1 MDCLQIQ
8 GGVRVATY
16 LITGG
21 AGFIGSNIAK
31 ELTVKGEKVKILDN
45 FNTGKKENIAE
56 FIDDVEVIDGDFTN
70 EHMVQSALKQ
80 VDVVFHQGAIPSVPK
95 SIQNPIASNHANVSG
110 TLQLLQGAVDAKVSR
125 FIYAAS
131 SSAYGDS
138 ETLPKHEQLPGNPMS
153 PYAVSKYAGEL
164 YCKVFYNLYGLE
176 TVSLRYFNV
185 FGPRQDPNSKYAAVI
200 PSFIKAILNDKPP
213 TIFGDGT
220 QSRDFTFIDNVV
232 AANLLAANAPKLQGE
247 SVNIGGG
254 ASIDLNTLV
263 DEINTLLGKQIQAS
277 YGPERPGDVKHS
289 LADIRLAEK
298 LIAYRPT
305 VSFQEGLRQT
315 VEWFKRH

>member
-1 MDCLQIQ
+1 M
-8 GGVRVATY
+8 ATY
-16 LITGG
+16 LVTGG

-31 ELTVKGEKVKILDN
+31 ALVAKGEKVKILDN
-45 FNTGKKENIAE
+45 FNTGKKDNIAE
-56 FIDDVEVIDGDFTN
+56 FIDEVDVIDGDFTN
-70 EHMVQSALKQ
+70 EKTVQSALKQ
-80 VDVVFHQGAIPSVPK
+80 VDIVFHQGAIPSVPK
-95 SIQNPIASNHANVSG
+95 SIQNPLGSNHANVSG
-110 TLQLLQGAVDAKVSR
+110 TLQLLQGAVEAKVSR

-176 TVSLRYFNV
+176 TISLRYFNV

-200 PSFIKAILNDKPP
+200 PSFIKAMLNDKPP

-232 AANLLAANAPKLQGE
+232 SANLLAANAPKLQGE

-254 ASIDLNTLV
+254 ASIDLNSLV
-263 DEINTLLGKQIQAS
+263 DEINSLLGKHIQAS

-289 LADIRLAEK
+289 LADIHLAEK

-315 VEWFKRH
+315 VDWFKRH

>member
-1 MDCLQIQ
+1 M
-8 GGVRVATY
+8 ATY

-31 ELTVKGEKVKILDN
+31 ALVAKGEKVKILDN
-45 FNTGKKENIAE
+45 FNTGKKDNIAE

-70 EHMVQSALKQ
+70 EKTVQSALKQ

-95 SIQNPIASNHANVSG
+95 SIQNPIESNHANVSG
-110 TLQLLQGAVDAKVSR
+110 TLQLLQGAVEAKVSR

-153 PYAVSKYAGEL
+153 PYAVSKYTGEL

-200 PSFIKAILNDKPP
+200 PSFIKAMLNDKPP

-254 ASIDLNTLV
+254 ASIDLNSLV
-263 DEINTLLGKQIQAS
+263 DEINVLLGKQIQAN

-289 LADIRLAEK
+289 LADIHLAEK

-315 VEWFKRH
+315 VEWFKHH

>member
-1 MDCLQIQ
+1 
-8 GGVRVATY
+8 VATY

-31 ELTVKGEKVKILDN
+31 ALVAKGEKVKILDN
-45 FNTGKKENIAE
+45 FNTGKKDNIAE
-56 FIDDVEVIDGDFTN
+56 FIDEIEVIDGDFTN
-70 EHMVQSALKQ
+70 EKTVQSALKQ

-95 SIQNPIASNHANVSG
+95 SIQNPIESNHANVSG
-110 TLQLLQGAVDAKVSR
+110 TLQLLQGAVEAKVSR

-153 PYAVSKYAGEL
+153 PYAVSKYTGEL

-200 PSFIKAILNDKPP
+200 PSFIKAMLNDKPP

-254 ASIDLNTLV
+254 ASIDLNSLV
-263 DEINTLLGKQIQAS
+263 DEINVLLGKQIQAN

-289 LADIRLAEK
+289 LADIHLAEK

-315 VEWFKRH
+315 VEWFKHH

>member
-1 MDCLQIQ
+1 M
-8 GGVRVATY
+8 ATY

-31 ELTVKGEKVKILDN
+31 ALVAKGEKVKILDN
-45 FNTGKKENIAE
+45 FNTGKRENIAE

-70 EHMVQSALKQ
+70 ERMVQSALKQ

-95 SIQNPIASNHANVSG
+95 SIQNPIESNHANVSG
-110 TLQLLQGAVDAKVSR
+110 TLQLLQGAVEAKVSR

-153 PYAVSKYAGEL
+153 PYAVSKYTGEL
-164 YCKVFYNLYGLE
+164 YCKVFYNLYSLE

-200 PSFIKAILNDKPP
+200 PSFIKAMLNDKPP

-254 ASIDLNTLV
+254 ASIDLNSLV
-263 DEINTLLGKQIQAS
+263 DEINVLLGKQIQAN

-289 LADIRLAEK
+289 LADIHLAEK

-315 VEWFKRH
+315 VEWFKHH

>member
-1 MDCLQIQ
+1 M
-8 GGVRVATY
+8 ATY

-31 ELTVKGEKVKILDN
+31 ALVAKGEKVKILDN
-45 FNTGKKENIAE
+45 FNTGKKDNIAE

-70 EHMVQSALKQ
+70 EKTVQSALKQ

-95 SIQNPIASNHANVSG
+95 SIQNPIESNHANVSG
-110 TLQLLQGAVDAKVSR
+110 TLQLLQGAVEARVSR

-153 PYAVSKYAGEL
+153 PYAVSKYTGEL

-200 PSFIKAILNDKPP
+200 PSFIKAMLNDKPP

-254 ASIDLNTLV
+254 ASIDLNSLV
-263 DEINTLLGKQIQAS
+263 DEINVLLGKQIQAN

-289 LADIRLAEK
+289 LADIHLAEK

-315 VEWFKRH
+315 VEWFKHH

>member
-1 MDCLQIQ
+1 M
-8 GGVRVATY
+8 ATY

-31 ELTVKGEKVKILDN
+31 ALVAKGEKVKILDN
-45 FNTGKKENIAE
+45 FNTGKKDNIAE
-56 FIDDVEVIDGDFTN
+56 FIDEIEVIDGDFTN
-70 EHMVQSALKQ
+70 EKTVQSALKQ

-95 SIQNPIASNHANVSG
+95 SIQNPIESNHANVSG
-110 TLQLLQGAVDAKVSR
+110 TLQLLQGAVEARVSR

-138 ETLPKHEQLPGNPMS
+138 ETLPKHEHLPGNPMS
-153 PYAVSKYAGEL
+153 PYAVSKYTGEL

-200 PSFIKAILNDKPP
+200 PSFIKAMLNDKPP

-254 ASIDLNTLV
+254 ASIDLNSLV
-263 DEINTLLGKQIQAS
+263 DEINVLLGKQIQAN
-277 YGPERPGDVKHS
+277 YGSERPGDVKHS
-289 LADIRLAEK
+289 LADIHLAEK
-298 LIAYRPT
+298 LIAYRPI

-315 VEWFKRH
+315 VEWFKHH

>member
-1 MDCLQIQ
+1 M
-8 GGVRVATY
+8 ATY

-31 ELTVKGEKVKILDN
+31 ALVAKGEKVKILDN
-45 FNTGKKENIAE
+45 FNTGKKDNIAE
-56 FIDDVEVIDGDFTN
+56 FIDEIEVIDGDFTN
-70 EHMVQSALKQ
+70 EKTVQSALKQ

-95 SIQNPIASNHANVSG
+95 SIQNPIESNHANVSG
-110 TLQLLQGAVDAKVSR
+110 TLQLLQGAVEARVSR

-153 PYAVSKYAGEL
+153 PYAVSKYTGEL

-200 PSFIKAILNDKPP
+200 PSFIKAMLNDKPP

-254 ASIDLNTLV
+254 ASIDLNSLV
-263 DEINTLLGKQIQAS
+263 DEINVLLGKQIQAN

-289 LADIRLAEK
+289 LADIHLAEK

-315 VEWFKRH
+315 VEWFKHH

>member
-1 MDCLQIQ
+1 M
-8 GGVRVATY
+8 ATY

-31 ELTVKGEKVKILDN
+31 TLVAKGEKVKILDN
-45 FNTGKKENIAE
+45 FNTGKKDNIAE
-56 FIDDVEVIDGDFTN
+56 FIDEIEVIDGDFTN
-70 EHMVQSALKQ
+70 EKMVQSALKQ

-95 SIQNPIASNHANVSG
+95 SIQNPIESNHANVSG
-110 TLQLLQGAVDAKVSR
+110 TLQLLQGAVEAKVSR

-164 YCKVFYNLYGLE
+164 YCKVFHNLYGLE

-200 PSFIKAILNDKPP
+200 PSFIKAMLNDQPP

-232 AANLLAANAPKLQGE
+232 SANLLAANAPKLQGE

-254 ASIDLNTLV
+254 ASIDLNSLV
-263 DEINTLLGKQIQAS
+263 DEINSLLGKHIQAS

-289 LADIRLAEK
+289 LADIHLAEK

-305 VSFQEGLRQT
+305 VSFREGLRQT

>member
-1 MDCLQIQ
+1 M
-8 GGVRVATY
+8 ATY
-16 LITGG
+16 LVTGG

-31 ELTVKGEKVKILDN
+31 ALVAKGEKVKILDN

-56 FIDDVEVIDGDFTN
+56 FIDEVDVIDGDFTN
-70 EHMVQSALKQ
+70 EKTVQSALKQ
-80 VDVVFHQGAIPSVPK
+80 VDIVFHQGAIPSVPK
-95 SIQNPIASNHANVSG
+95 SIQNPLGSNHANVSG
-110 TLQLLQGAVDAKVSR
+110 TLQLLQGAVEAKVSR

-176 TVSLRYFNV
+176 TISLRYFNV

-200 PSFIKAILNDKPP
+200 PSFIKAMLNDKPP

-232 AANLLAANAPKLQGE
+232 SANLLAANAPKLQGE

-254 ASIDLNTLV
+254 ASIDLNSLV
-263 DEINTLLGKQIQAS
+263 DEINSLLGKHIQAS

-289 LADIRLAEK
+289 LADIHLAEK

-315 VEWFKRH
+315 VDWFKRH

>member
-1 MDCLQIQ
+1 
-8 GGVRVATY
+8 VATY

-31 ELTVKGEKVKILDN
+31 TLVAKGEKVKILDN
-45 FNTGKKENIAE
+45 FNTGKKDNIAE
-56 FIDDVEVIDGDFTN
+56 FIDEIEVIDGDFTN
-70 EHMVQSALKQ
+70 EKMVQSALKQ

-95 SIQNPIASNHANVSG
+95 SIQNPIESNHANVSG
-110 TLQLLQGAVDAKVSR
+110 TLQLLQGAVEAKVSR

-131 SSAYGDS
+131 SSTYGDS

-164 YCKVFYNLYGLE
+164 YCKVFHNLYGLE

-200 PSFIKAILNDKPP
+200 PSFIKAMLNDQPP

-232 AANLLAANAPKLQGE
+232 SANLLAANAPKLQGE

-254 ASIDLNTLV
+254 ASIDLNSLV
-263 DEINTLLGKQIQAS
+263 DEINSLLGKHIQAS

-289 LADIRLAEK
+289 LADIHLAEK

-305 VSFQEGLRQT
+305 VSFREGLRQT

>member
-1 MDCLQIQ
+1 M
-8 GGVRVATY
+8 ATY

-31 ELTVKGEKVKILDN
+31 ALVAKGEKVKILDN
-45 FNTGKKENIAE
+45 FNTGKKDNIAE
-56 FIDDVEVIDGDFTN
+56 FIDEIEVIDGDFTN
-70 EHMVQSALKQ
+70 EKTVQSALKQ

-95 SIQNPIASNHANVSG
+95 SIQNPIESNHANVSG
-110 TLQLLQGAVDAKVSR
+110 TLQLLQGAVEARVSR

-153 PYAVSKYAGEL
+153 PYAVSKYTGEL

-200 PSFIKAILNDKPP
+200 PSFIKAMLNDKPP

-254 ASIDLNTLV
+254 ASIDLNSLV
-263 DEINTLLGKQIQAS
+263 DEINVLLGKQIQAN
-277 YGPERPGDVKHS
+277 YGSERPGDVKHS
-289 LADIRLAEK
+289 LADIHLAEK

-315 VEWFKRH
+315 VEWFKHH

>member
-1 MDCLQIQ
+1 M
-8 GGVRVATY
+8 ATY

-31 ELTVKGEKVKILDN
+31 ALVAKGEKVKILDN
-45 FNTGKKENIAE
+45 FNTGKKDNIAE

-70 EHMVQSALKQ
+70 EKTVQSALKQ

-95 SIQNPIASNHANVSG
+95 SIQNPIESNHANVSG
-110 TLQLLQGAVDAKVSR
+110 TLQLLQGAVEARVSR

-153 PYAVSKYAGEL
+153 PYAVSKYTGEL

-185 FGPRQDPNSKYAAVI
+185 FGPRQDPHSKYAAVI
-200 PSFIKAILNDKPP
+200 PSFIKAMLNDKPP

-254 ASIDLNTLV
+254 ASIDLNSLV
-263 DEINTLLGKQIQAS
+263 DEINVLLGKQIQAN
-277 YGPERPGDVKHS
+277 YGSERPGDVKHS
-289 LADIRLAEK
+289 LADIHLAEK

-315 VEWFKRH
+315 VEWFKHH

>member
-1 MDCLQIQ
+1 M
-8 GGVRVATY
+8 ATY

-31 ELTVKGEKVKILDN
+31 ALVAKGEKVKILDN
-45 FNTGKKENIAE
+45 FNTGKKDNIAE

-70 EHMVQSALKQ
+70 EKTVQSALKQ

-95 SIQNPIASNHANVSG
+95 SIQNPIESNHANVSG
-110 TLQLLQGAVDAKVSR
+110 TLQLLQGAVEARVSR

-153 PYAVSKYAGEL
+153 PYAVSKYTGEL

-200 PSFIKAILNDKPP
+200 PSFIKAMLNDKPP

-254 ASIDLNTLV
+254 ASIDLNSLV
-263 DEINTLLGKQIQAS
+263 DEINVLLGKQIQAN
-277 YGPERPGDVKHS
+277 YGSERPGDVKHS
-289 LADIRLAEK
+289 LADIHLAEK

-315 VEWFKRH
+315 VEWFKHH

>member
-1 MDCLQIQ
+1 
-8 GGVRVATY
+8 VATY

-31 ELTVKGEKVKILDN
+31 TLVAKGEKVKILDN
-45 FNTGKKENIAE
+45 FNTGKKDNIAE
-56 FIDDVEVIDGDFTN
+56 FIDEIEVIDGDFTN
-70 EHMVQSALKQ
+70 EKMVQSALKQ

-95 SIQNPIASNHANVSG
+95 SIQNPIESNHANVSG
-110 TLQLLQGAVDAKVSR
+110 TLQLLQGAVEAKVSR

-164 YCKVFYNLYGLE
+164 YCKVFHNLYGLE

-200 PSFIKAILNDKPP
+200 PSFIKAMLNDQPP

-232 AANLLAANAPKLQGE
+232 SANLLAANAPKLQGE

-254 ASIDLNTLV
+254 ASIDLNSLV
-263 DEINTLLGKQIQAS
+263 DEINSLLGKHIQAS

-289 LADIRLAEK
+289 LADIHLAEK

-305 VSFQEGLRQT
+305 VSFREGLRQT

>member
-1 MDCLQIQ
+1 M
-8 GGVRVATY
+8 
-16 LITGG
+16 
-21 AGFIGSNIAK
+21 
-31 ELTVKGEKVKILDN
+31 
-45 FNTGKKENIAE
+45 
-56 FIDDVEVIDGDFTN
+56 EVIDGDFTN
-70 EHMVQSALKQ
+70 EKTVQSALKQ

-95 SIQNPIASNHANVSG
+95 SIQNPIESNHANVSG
-110 TLQLLQGAVDAKVSR
+110 TLQLLQGAVEARVSR

-153 PYAVSKYAGEL
+153 PYAVSKYTGEL

-200 PSFIKAILNDKPP
+200 PSFIKAMLNDKPP

-254 ASIDLNTLV
+254 ASIDLNSLV
-263 DEINTLLGKQIQAS
+263 DEINVLLGKQIQAN
-277 YGPERPGDVKHS
+277 YGSERPGDVKHS
-289 LADIRLAEK
+289 LADIHLAEK

-315 VEWFKRH
+315 VEWFKHH

>member
-1 MDCLQIQ
+1 M
-8 GGVRVATY
+8 ATY

-31 ELTVKGEKVKILDN
+31 TLVAKGEKVKILDN
-45 FNTGKKENIAE
+45 FNTGKKDNIAE
-56 FIDDVEVIDGDFTN
+56 FIDEIEVIDCDFTN
-70 EHMVQSALKQ
+70 EKTVQSALKQ

-95 SIQNPIASNHANVSG
+95 SIQNPIESNHANVSG
-110 TLQLLQGAVDAKVSR
+110 TLQLLQGAVEAKVSR

-164 YCKVFYNLYGLE
+164 YCKVFHNLYGLE

-200 PSFIKAILNDKPP
+200 PSFIKAMLNDKPP

-232 AANLLAANAPKLQGE
+232 SANLLAANAPKLQGE

-254 ASIDLNTLV
+254 ASIDLNSLV
-263 DEINTLLGKQIQAS
+263 DEINVLLGKQIQAS

-289 LADIRLAEK
+289 LADIHLAEK
-298 LIAYRPT
+298 LIAYRPI
-305 VSFQEGLRQT
+305 VSFREGLRQT